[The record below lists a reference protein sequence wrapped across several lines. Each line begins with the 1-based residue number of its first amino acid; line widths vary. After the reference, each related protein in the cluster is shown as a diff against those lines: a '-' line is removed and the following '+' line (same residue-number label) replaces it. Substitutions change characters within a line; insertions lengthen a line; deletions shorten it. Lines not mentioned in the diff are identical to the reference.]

1 GFAKGL
7 ADVADNLSRAAASVS
22 LPPHPASP
30 DSGQG
35 KGGEGAGGRDPEALL
50 KSLLDGVEMTE
61 KQLLQV
67 FRQHGMERHDPMGQR
82 FDPNLH
88 NAVFELH
95 DPSKEPGTI
104 AHVLKVGY
112 TLHGRVSLH
121 ARPWRVD
128 VAEEEVQYARLL
140 PPLLAPLH
148 PLLLAPLS
156 PALICAH
163 CVLLLRRPACPS
175 IPFSPSLRAFTFS
188 CNAVARLFLPC
199 TLITCTLI
207 TCTLITCTL
216 ITCTL
221 ITCTLITC
229 TLITCTLITCTL
241 ITCILITCTLITC
254 TLITCTL
261 ITCTLIACTL
271 ITCTLITCTL
281 ITCTLITCTLITC
294 ILITCTL
301 ITCTL
306 ITCTLITCTLITC
319 RAATCR
325 AATCRVDTCRVDT
338 CLVATWCHV
347 AGRIGG
353 LHHHR
358 YPLSLRRAPEQV
370 ARMAAADLVGV
381 VREEVGR
388 VGGQVEAVQALQRAS
403 AQAGGDRG
411 AALEARAREAEEKAA
426 QLNDTVGRLQ
436 AALRQH
442 SATIAALQVG
452 NTVVP
457 MQVGNTVVPMQVGN
471 TVVPMQVGN
480 TVVPMQVG
488 NTVVP
493 MQVGNTVVPMQVGN
507 TVVPMGGFFQNVAA
521 EQAAAGAAGKE
532 GGRPLGRTVVEEDHP
547 GRWRQH
553 TFHRTGAYGF
563 IQYSAYRLTAARIA
577 VVGMGALGLRSKRR
591 VEGCWWHRLDGHTV
605 VAGKLTQMVMEEH
618 HNYLYELVVLQCA
631 LEEEV
636 AETGGHLRIFLDRQ
650 VLFPFREDTKEKI
663 DNGTGP
669 MAYHVAYCGPPMHME
684 MEQRSVHQFIHYHRY
699 AAGYD
704 HFRLYDA
711 TAVTPALT
719 AALQPLMDDG
729 LLSIADFREAYQFD
743 SWYFSQAVAM
753 HDCMYGMRQR
763 AHWIAFHDLDEY
775 LALPPPASL
784 PALLQRYTELPYI
797 TLGMYVFSAHLCE
810 DGPDD
815 VWSDDEKRFAVERMV
830 QRRAAPYCLREEEDP
845 KLCID
850 YYGHRKMFLNPR
862 KVEAVYVH
870 RVDKPATGGVDL
882 SVDDMYFA
890 HLRSLNG
897 KGVACRPPTD
907 KENDIPAAELE
918 RCTTVADTAARARE
932 CAQEGFTNQFLCKP
946 RATR

>member
-1 GFAKGL
+1 MVAKRTRQL
-7 ADVADNLSRAAASVS
+7 VIVRRAAAAAPV
-22 LPPHPASP
+22 
-30 DSGQG
+30 
-35 KGGEGAGGRDPEALL
+35 
-50 KSLLDGVEMTE
+50 
-61 KQLLQV
+61 
-67 FRQHGMERHDPMGQR
+67 
-82 FDPNLH
+82 
-88 NAVFELH
+88 
-95 DPSKEPGTI
+95 
-104 AHVLKVGY
+104 
-112 TLHGRVSLH
+112 
-121 ARPWRVD
+121 
-128 VAEEEVQYARLL
+128 
-140 PPLLAPLH
+140 APLH
-148 PLLLAPLS
+148 PLLLGPLS
-156 PALICAH
+156 PAFICAR
-163 CVLLLRRPACPS
+163 CVPLPPRPARPS
-175 IPFSPSLRAFTFS
+175 VPLSPSLRALTLS
-188 CNAVARLFLPC
+188 CKAVARLFVPC
-199 TLITCTLI
+199 TLITC
-207 TCTLITCTL
+207 
-216 ITCTL
+216 
-221 ITCTLITC
+221 
-229 TLITCTLITCTL
+229 
-241 ITCILITCTLITC
+241 
-254 TLITCTL
+254 
-261 ITCTLIACTL
+261 
-271 ITCTLITCTL
+271 
-281 ITCTLITCTLITC
+281 
-294 ILITCTL
+294 
-301 ITCTL
+301 
-306 ITCTLITCTLITC
+306 
-319 RAATCR
+319 R
-325 AATCRVDTCRVDT
+325 
-338 CLVATWCHV
+338 VATWCHV

-358 YPLSLRRAPEQV
+358 YPLSLRRAPGALSNMWGRSAGGHQWMWTRASAPLKVAHPSPSTHPLPPIAFHPSPSTHPLPPIAFHPSPSTHPLPPIPFHPSPSTHPLPPIPFHPSPSTHRLPPIAFHPSPSTHPLPPIPFHPSPSTHPLPPIPFHPSPSTHPLPPMPLTPMPLTPMPLTPMPLTPMPLTPMPLTPMPLTPMPLTPMLLTPMSLTPMSLTHVARSDMPPSALLPPLASVIFTLPPTLPIALSIISLSAHPLTPCLRPPACHPACARLPAPLGGRAEQV
-370 ARMAAADLVGV
+370 ARMAAADVVGV

-411 AALEARAREAEEKAA
+411 AALEARAREAEERAA

-452 NTVVP
+452 STAP
-457 MQVGNTVVPMQVGN
+457 PSLPCRWAAQRHHRCPA
-471 TVVPMQVGN
+471 
-480 TVVPMQVG
+480 
-488 NTVVP
+488 
-493 MQVGNTVVPMQVGN
+493 
-507 TVVPMGGFFQNVAA
+507 GGQHSATTLAA
-521 EQAAAGAAGKE
+521 EQAAGAAGKE

-563 IQYSAYRLTAARIA
+563 IQYSAYRMSAARIA
-577 VVGMGALGLRSKRR
+577 VVGMGVLGLRSKRR

-605 VAGKLTQMVMEEH
+605 IAGKLTQMVMEEH

-669 MAYHVAYCGPPMHME
+669 MPYHFAYCGPPMHAE
-684 MEQRSVHQFIHYHRY
+684 MEQRSVQQFIAYHRY

-704 HFRLYDA
+704 HLQLYDA

-729 LLSIADFREAYQFD
+729 LLTIADFRQAYQFD

-763 AHWIAFHDLDEY
+763 ADWIAFHDLDEY
-775 LALPPPASL
+775 LALPPPASV
-784 PALLQRYTELPYI
+784 PALLQRYAALPYM

-810 DGPDD
+810 EGPAD
-815 VWSDDEKRFAVERMV
+815 VWSDEEKRFAVERMV
-830 QRRAAPYCLREEEDP
+830 QRRSVPYCLRAEDDP

-870 RVDKPATGGVDL
+870 LVDKPATGGVDL

-897 KGVACRPPTD
+897 KGLACRPPTD
-907 KENDIPAAELE
+907 KENDLPPAELE
-918 RCTTVADTAARARE
+918 KCTTVADTAARARE
-932 CAQEGFTNQFLCKP
+932 CAQEGFSNQFLCKP